1 MQANE
6 PAAYLVNISDGL
18 ILHFDQQLLSSGRL
32 LLNSNCNFRYM
43 HN

>member
-1 MQANE
+1 MRANE
-6 PAAYLVNISDGL
+6 PAAYPFNINDGL

-32 LLNSNCNFRYM
+32 LLNSNCNLRYM